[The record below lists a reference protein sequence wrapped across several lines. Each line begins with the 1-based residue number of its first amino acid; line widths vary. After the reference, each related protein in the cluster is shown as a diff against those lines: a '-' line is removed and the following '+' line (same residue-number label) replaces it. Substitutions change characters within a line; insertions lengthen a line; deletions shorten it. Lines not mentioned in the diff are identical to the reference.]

1 MKFQESEH
9 TNKKEVLSSVKIFC
23 TCQCVENETSNFNTY
38 CNELS
43 EYSSKVNSI
52 KNVLPIYGNAGT
64 QIKISLKNSNINIK
78 QLRKSSFNLSNG
90 LNVIGK
96 CYTEVESKSC
106 RLNLN
111 DVLKPAREYHYGVG
125 LFNIT

>member
-1 MKFQESEH
+1 MSRFS
-9 TNKKEVLSSVKIFC
+9 VLVSAL
-23 TCQCVENETSNFNTY
+23 ENETSNFNTY

-96 CYTEVESKSC
+96 CYTEVES
-106 RLNLN
+106 NLA
-111 DVLKPAREYHYGVG
+111 D
-125 LFNIT
+125 